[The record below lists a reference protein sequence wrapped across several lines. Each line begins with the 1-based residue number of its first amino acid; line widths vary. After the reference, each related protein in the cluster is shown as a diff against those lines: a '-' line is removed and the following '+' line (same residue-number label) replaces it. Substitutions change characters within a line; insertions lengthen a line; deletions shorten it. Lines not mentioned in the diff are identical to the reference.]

1 MVVMV
6 VPDLLEGLETEIKME
21 VIPEV
26 EMEIREKIHP
36 MEETEEIKE
45 TMLKQ
50 AEEAEE
56 VEMEGT
62 EETEVITN
70 HKEEI
75 EEIMEE
81 ERTTVQTEELPKL
94 LPRNLQPKQE
104 ELFQESFHKEGDH
117 QNQKTLISC

>member
-1 MVVMV
+1 MELGISTQLVRGIYERREMVVMV
-6 VPDLLEGLETEIKME
+6 VLDLLEGLETEIRRE
-21 VIPEV
+21 VVPEV
-26 EMEIREKIHP
+26 EMEIREKIRP

-50 AEEAEE
+50 VEEAEE

-70 HKEEI
+70 HKAEI

-81 ERTTVQTEELPKL
+81 ER
-94 LPRNLQPKQE
+94 
-104 ELFQESFHKEGDH
+104 
-117 QNQKTLISC
+117 

>member
-6 VPDLLEGLETEIKME
+6 AQDLLEGLETEIRME

-26 EMEIREKIHP
+26 EMETREKIHP

-50 AEEAEE
+50 AEEAVE

-81 ERTTVQTEELPKL
+81 ER
-94 LPRNLQPKQE
+94 
-104 ELFQESFHKEGDH
+104 
-117 QNQKTLISC
+117 